1 MNVVTAWATEVSDA
15 WNQFWFSPRDGKT
28 LGLIRLLAGLI
39 VFYTHLVWSP
49 LLIRFLGPNGM
60 VPPSY
65 RSDFFDSPWAW
76 SHFDWLPG
84 ETSIWIVHG
93 LALIAML
100 MFALGFWTRV
110 TGIATAFFVISY
122 ANRATA
128 ALFGLDQIAAF
139 LTLYL
144 AISDCGGHFSLA
156 RTPVAADL
164 KESKAS
170 VRNNIA
176 IRLMQVHLCIVYL
189 FAGLGKCQGET
200 WWNGEAIWGA
210 VASFEYQTIDMTW
223 LADHMWLVSIVTLVT
238 LVFEIGYIGLIWP
251 RLTRPL
257 MLMLAVPLH
266 LGIGLCM
273 GMMEFGMIML
283 VANLAFVELGERP
296 EGQWRLE

>member
-1 MNVVTAWATEVSDA
+1 MNAVTAWANEISIA
-15 WNQFWFSPRDGKT
+15 WNRFWFTTRDAKT
-28 LGLIRLLAGLI
+28 LGLIRLLTGLI
-39 VFYTHLVWSP
+39 VFYSHLVWSP
-49 LLIRFLGPNGM
+49 LLIQFLGPDGM
-60 VPPSY
+60 VPSSY
-65 RSDFFDSPWAW
+65 RTDFFDSRWVW

-84 ETSIWIVHG
+84 VTSIWIVHV

-100 MFALGFWTRV
+100 LFALGFWTRI

-144 AISDCGGHFSLA
+144 AMSDCGGHFSLA
-156 RTPVAADL
+156 QRIGFGSKTV
-164 KESKAS
+164 KAS
-170 VRNNIA
+170 IRNNIS
-176 IRLMQVHLCIVYL
+176 IRLMQIHLCIVYL

-251 RLTRPL
+251 RISRPI
-257 MLMLAVPLH
+257 MLILAVPLH

-273 GMMEFGMIML
+273 GMMEFGLIML
-283 VANLAFVELGERP
+283 VANVAFVDVGIFGSKEEPIR
-296 EGQWRLE
+296 E